1 MDVVVAFAA
10 NVALERVVGDLVVV
24 IGSAL
29 GYKAAAM
36 WRSRRPRVR
45 VRRR

>member
-10 NVALERVVGDLVVV
+10 NVALVGDLVV

>member
-10 NVALERVVGDLVVV
+10 NVALERVVGDLVVL

-29 GYKAAAM
+29 GYKAAGV
-36 WRSRRPRVR
+36 WRALRRQGC